1 MSFASEIIASIL
13 IAGNLTCPFTKL
25 EIPAGE
31 RPNALDIATVK
42 RARKHCRELYS
53 KSPCAKVVLRQN
65 QLDYQVVCGTA
76 VTSKK

>member
-1 MSFASEIIASIL
+1 MNLIASIL

-31 RPNALDIATVK
+31 RPNTLDIATVK

-53 KSPCAKVVLRQN
+53 KSPCAKTVSRKN
-65 QLDYQVVCGTA
+65 KLDYQVVCGA
-76 VTSKK
+76 PVPSKK